1 MLKYIIRLDDACP
14 NMDKNKWERVEKILD
29 NYKIKPIVGIIPDNK
44 DPEFKSPLIENFW
57 TNYAQRWQ
65 NKGWLIAQHGL
76 HHNLSKI
83 VRTEFSGKNYEEQ
96 YEIIQNGYNILKKH
110 GINPE
115 CFFAPAHTFDDNT
128 IKACKNIEGFK
139 FISDGYA
146 FFPYKYKEMLFFP
159 NIFDTPHKISNRGVF
174 TFVFHPN
181 NMQESDF
188 EYLENFIINNQ
199 EKFSVNIDELIQK
212 YGNRKR
218 NVWDKGIYV
227 LINLYRKIKKTER

>member
-1 MLKYIIRLDDACP
+1 
-14 NMDKNKWERVEKILD
+14 
-29 NYKIKPIVGIIPDNK
+29 
-44 DPEFKSPLIENFW
+44 
-57 TNYAQRWQ
+57 
-65 NKGWLIAQHGL
+65 
-76 HHNLSKI
+76 
-83 VRTEFSGKNYEEQ
+83 
-96 YEIIQNGYNILKKH
+96 
-110 GINPE
+110 
-115 CFFAPAHTFDDNT
+115 
-128 IKACKNIEGFK
+128 
-139 FISDGYA
+139 
-146 FFPYKYKEMLFFP
+146 MLFFP